1 MITHLKRE
9 YKKLIDD
16 VISYASMQG
25 YATSAVERALH
36 RESLFKVKAELLDLL
51 SSQLAAQKREGHA
64 WCDASIPPDVPE
76 GRDAYFWIAVRRKDS
91 DKVVTFP
98 AVYANAYPLCS
109 EDPDDA
115 EGAHWSQVVVDYD
128 EVGANILATGWYD
141 IKVGDGDY
149 DQEYQPVC
157 SNGDAIVAWCRAPGF
172 VLANQPPSP
181 DQDRE
186 VSP

>member
-1 MITHLKRE
+1 MTHPKRE
-9 YKKLIDD
+9 YEKLIDD
-16 VISYASMQG
+16 VISFAAMRG
-25 YATSAVERALH
+25 YATSGAERAVH
-36 RESLFKVKAELLDLL
+36 RESLRKAKAELLDLL
-51 SSQLAAQKREGHA
+51 DSQLAAKKREGNA
-64 WCDASIPPDVPE
+64 WCDASIPPDIPE

-109 EDPDDA
+109 EDPEDGQ
-115 EGAHWSQVVVDYD
+115 GAHWSQVAVEYD
-128 EVGANILATGWYD
+128 EVGADILATGWYD

-157 SNGDAIVAWCRAPGF
+157 SKGDVILAWCRAPEF
-172 VLANQPPSP
+172 FFSQQTPSP
-181 DQDRE
+181 DQDRA

>member
-1 MITHLKRE
+1 MTTHLKRE
-9 YKKLIDD
+9 YTPEEILLAANALNAYSHSTDYVEHIQNAEQ
-16 VISYASMQG
+16 ILRFLAS
-25 YATSAVERALH
+25 SR
-36 RESLFKVKAELLDLL
+36 
-51 SSQLAAQKREGHA
+51 AAQKREGHA